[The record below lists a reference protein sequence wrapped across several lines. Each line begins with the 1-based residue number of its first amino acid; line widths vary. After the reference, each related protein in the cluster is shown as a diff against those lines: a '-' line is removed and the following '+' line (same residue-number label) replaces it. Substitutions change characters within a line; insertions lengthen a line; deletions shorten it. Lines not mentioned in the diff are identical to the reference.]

1 MARCMGSGVVVLKY
15 SAIERLM
22 LEIKQEKKKSLSISE
37 QYHVTFAFDWRQKY
51 QKIDYHEDNASQEN

>member
-37 QYHVTFAFDWRQKY
+37 HYHVTFAFDWRQKY